1 MIDLYSQRQTKNALK
16 QACFVSSIARTKT
29 DIAAGGGI
37 EFETAF
43 EESFNSQF
51 SEEFPYR
58 LFLKQSLDLIELV
71 SPESTFDWGPLGS
84 KQQLMKNIKAEWT
97 EQSNADFIFFK
108 VDGSNYTFVDA
119 WSNKTSISVDLVDVL
134 GQERPKGLI
143 KKKTSKLDLVNV
155 KESKASQLIE
165 NYSTNLQTQ
174 LNMGR
179 CLLTISNNGTY
190 SSYFWDGRLSS
201 ILNLLNLNSTSVKA
215 TAKEVQCKI
224 ASWPKKVKKGK
235 KDDNPTLIGC
245 SNREIIEG
253 QQSTSFG
260 RSLWINVAA
269 APTLSRSAN
278 FMAEKMSDMKVFERV
293 TTGSIDLKA
302 AVLDS
307 LRVRLNLK
315 MEKTHDNAA

>member
-1 MIDLYSQRQTKNALK
+1 MIDLHSQPQTTYALE
-16 QACFVSSIARTKT
+16 QACFASSVARTKT

-43 EESFNSQF
+43 EEHFNSQF

-71 SPESTFDWGPLGS
+71 APDCAFDWGPLES
-84 KQQLMKNIKAEWT
+84 KEQLIKNINSEWT

-108 VDGSNYTFVDA
+108 VDGNKYTFIDA
-119 WSNKTSISVDLVDVL
+119 WSNKTTVAVDLITVL
-134 GQERPKGLI
+134 GQKRPKGH
-143 KKKTSKLDLVNV
+143 KVKKTSKLDLVNV
-155 KESKASQLIE
+155 KTDLASQLIE
-165 NYSTNLQTQ
+165 NYSTNLQTE

-179 CLLTISNNGTY
+179 CLLTICNNGIY
-190 SSYFWDGRLSS
+190 SSYFWDGSLSS
-201 ILNLLNLNSTSVKA
+201 ILNSLGQDSASIAA

-224 ASWPKKVKKGK
+224 ASWPKKIEEGE
-235 KDDNPTLIGC
+235 KDDNPILIGC
-245 SNREIIEG
+245 SNRKIVEG

-260 RSLWINVAA
+260 RALWINASKTKA
-269 APTLSRSAN
+269 RSAN
-278 FMAEKMSDMKVFERV
+278 FMAEKLSDMKVFERV

-315 MEKTHDNAA
+315 TEKTHDNAA

>member
-1 MIDLYSQRQTKNALK
+1 MIDLYSQQQTKNALK

-29 DIAAGGGI
+29 DISAGGGI
-37 EFETAF
+37 VFETAF

-58 LFLKQSLDLIELV
+58 LLLKQSLDLIELV

-84 KQQLMKNIKAEWT
+84 KDQLMKNIKTEWT
-97 EQSNADFIFFK
+97 EQSNADFIFFR
-108 VDGSNYTFVDA
+108 VEGDNYTFVDA
-119 WSNKTSISVDLVDVL
+119 WSNKTSISVDLIDVL
-134 GQERPKGLI
+134 GRERTEDFK

-155 KESKASQLIE
+155 KTAMASQLIE
-165 NYSTNLQTQ
+165 NYSSNLQTK

-201 ILNLLNLNSTSVKA
+201 ILNSLNLDSASIAA

-224 ASWPKKVKKGK
+224 ASWPKKAKKGK
-235 KDDNPTLIGC
+235 KDPNPILIGC

-260 RSLWINVAA
+260 RSLWINVAPA
-269 APTLSRSAN
+269 RARPAN

-293 TTGSIDLKA
+293 SSGSIDLKSA
-302 AVLDS
+302 ILGS
-307 LRVRLNLK
+307 LRTRLNLK
-315 MEKTHDNAA
+315 TEKSHDNAA